1 MFSFKQ
7 IWSTLIRGMSIKVT
21 LNSLLLIVRI
31 KKSSISGEWLD
42 NKRCFCIIF
51 FLLKKKDVF
60 IENVFYKKNM
70 FLMAESPSP
79 FTIFRVSAKIPRC
92 SHILSLKLC
101 EGNIAVTT
109 LKFIYIARTLERSNY
124 VFKYKKVIM
133 LRLDWKTNRILQN
146 GSLFFICDLLFCL
159 FEKATYLNICFFRH
173 STC

>member
-1 MFSFKQ
+1 M
-7 IWSTLIRGMSIKVT
+7 
-21 LNSLLLIVRI
+21 
-31 KKSSISGEWLD
+31 D

-51 FLLKKKDVF
+51 FFFVKKKDVF

-146 GSLFFICDLLFCL
+146 GSLFFILRFVILP
-159 FEKATYLNICFFRH
+159 I
-173 STC
+173 

>member
-1 MFSFKQ
+1 M
-7 IWSTLIRGMSIKVT
+7 
-21 LNSLLLIVRI
+21 
-31 KKSSISGEWLD
+31 D

-51 FLLKKKDVF
+51 FLPKKKDVF

-79 FTIFRVSAKIPRC
+79 FTIFRVSAKIPGC

-101 EGNIAVTT
+101 VGNIAVTT